1 MATTASSTP
10 SINITYTLANAQG
23 FATTTETSNVGT
35 TLSYSDGTGT
45 GNINIGVVT
54 TGYISSGETVYIDFQ
69 KFPKLIWDSQ
79 IELDFASDVEADY
92 VSASKPSNGVKG
104 MVVINT
110 WDSSILNVGSGHLDS
125 WSGIVTGVSGEPS
138 SFVTGLPNNLL
149 PTLQLNATG
158 NDGALSGGFTDILTS
173 DVDQTGSVAINTNST
188 WSFSN
193 TIGKT
198 PIYSAWSSQYRH
210 VITLTTDN
218 FTNISGSGGLSS
230 GASGDAVFYPIWN
243 DFGDHVNEKGE
254 PAVNPWSG
262 NLPRLSYEILVVGVT
277 G

>member
-1 MATTASSTP
+1 MATTATSTP

-69 KFPKLIWDSQ
+69 KFPKLVWDSQ
-79 IELDFASDVEADY
+79 IDLDFTSLTTA
-92 VSASKPSNGVKG
+92 PTLSNGVKG

-110 WDSSILNVGSGHLDS
+110 WGSTDVFNSSSGNLDS
-125 WSGIVTGVSGEPS
+125 WSGIVTGVSGDPS

-158 NDGALSGGFTDILTS
+158 SIVSVSGGFTDILTNNIS
-173 DVDQTGSVAINTNST
+173 QTGAVTINPEST
-188 WSFSN
+188 WSFN
-193 TIGKT
+193 DTIGKT
-198 PIYSAWSSQYRH
+198 PIYDAGASQYRH
-210 VITLTTDN
+210 VLTLTTDN
-218 FTNISGSGGLSS
+218 FSEIIGYGGLSS
-230 GASGDAVFYPIWN
+230 GTSGDTMFYPIWN
-243 DFGDHVNEKGE
+243 DTTSG
-254 PAVNPWSG
+254 NPWSG
-262 NLPRLSYEILVVGVT
+262 NLPRLSYELLVVGVT